1 MRAGHPTATAAA
13 AAVAA
18 ARHRPAARRRRP
30 AAQRAAVRPT
40 ARRPGRR
47 WSQRA
52 RHRAGAAGAPRA
64 RCHARARAA
73 GAGGGAAARAREVQR
88 MAEAAAA
95 RVMELCGG
103 EGGSPVFKHSQLSVA
118 KPTGV
123 GDDSDDEAGGWIPPA
138 GK

>member
-1 MRAGHPTATAAA
+1 MGGAG
-13 AAVAA
+13 
-18 ARHRPAARRRRP
+18 RPRSAPPSARRP
-30 AAQRAAVRPT
+30 AGPGKAVVATRAPP
-40 ARRPGRR
+40 AR
-47 WSQRA
+47 
-52 RHRAGAAGAPRA
+52 GAAGAPRA
-64 RCHARARAA
+64 RRHALRPGKPPVPAAEQQRAL
-73 GAGGGAAARAREVQR
+73 ESVQR
-88 MAEAAAA
+88 KAEAAAA